1 MYNLF
6 RFIGR
11 NHFFFLFLFLELVS
25 FGLIVTYNYYP
36 GAVYFRFATN
46 VNGKVREISGHMNSY
61 LGLRKANQELAAEN
75 AILRSSARQSFLT
88 ADTHVYWHN
97 DTLYTQRYKY
107 ITAKVVGNSVGRLN
121 NFIMIDKGS
130 CNGVGIDMGV
140 IGPKGVVG
148 IVVAVSEN
156 FSTVMPVLHSATV
169 VSAKLKS
176 NNQLAS
182 VTWDGVSQHKA
193 QMVNLSGQV
202 KVVAGDTVITSGY
215 SLIFPEGIMVGT
227 IARFNLNPDD
237 SYYDITLNLS
247 TDFGALSYVYVVQNL
262 FRAEQEKLVQK
273 QREIIQEKR

>member
-11 NHFFFLFLFLELVS
+11 NHFFFLFLLLEIIS

-36 GAVYFRFATN
+36 AAVYFKWSTA
-46 VNGKVREISGHMNSY
+46 VNGKVRETTAHFHSY
-61 LGLRKANQELAAEN
+61 LGLRKANLELATEN
-75 AILRSSARQSFLT
+75 AILRSASRQSFLA
-88 ADTHVYWHN
+88 ADTHVYQKH
-97 DTLYTQRYKY
+97 DTLYAQRYKY
-107 ITAKVVGNSVGRLN
+107 ITARVVGNSVGLLN

-130 CNGVGIDMGV
+130 RSGVGIDMGV
-140 IGPKGVVG
+140 TGPRGVVG

-169 VSAKLKS
+169 ISAKLKS

-182 VTWDGVSQHKA
+182 VTWDGASQHKA

-202 KVVAGDTVITSGY
+202 KIVPGDTVITSGY

-227 IARFNLNPDD
+227 IERFNLNPDD

-262 FRAEQEKLVQK
+262 FREEQEKLLQK
-273 QREIIQEKR
+273 QKEIIQGKR